1 MFTSPASGSIYYC
14 STPDPEMER
23 ALVRNR
29 FIFLFYFSFYWKP
42 TGNLRVQWANE
53 LHSHAE
59 AHRRASPPGPLLEA

>member
-29 FIFLFYFSFYWKP
+29 FIFLFLFFVLLETYWKP
-42 TGNLRVQWANE
+42 
-53 LHSHAE
+53 
-59 AHRRASPPGPLLEA
+59 PGSVGK